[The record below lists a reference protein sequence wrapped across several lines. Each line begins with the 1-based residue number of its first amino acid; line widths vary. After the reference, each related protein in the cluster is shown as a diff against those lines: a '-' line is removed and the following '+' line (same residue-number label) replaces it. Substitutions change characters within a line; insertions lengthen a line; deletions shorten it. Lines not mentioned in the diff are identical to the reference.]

1 MANKEID
8 MAKVIEDIIVV
19 KLSRIVKDNEDDAT
33 VVGSDIKEMLSA
45 TVPQLVE
52 EIVNDK
58 SVIVELAELG

>member
-1 MANKEID
+1 

-19 KLSRIVKDNEDDAT
+19 KLSRIVKDHEDDAT

>member
-1 MANKEID
+1 MATKEAI

-19 KLSRIVKDNEDDAT
+19 KLSRIVKDHEGDVT
-33 VVGSDIKEMLSA
+33 VVSSDIKEMLAA

>member
-1 MANKEID
+1 MANKEAT

-19 KLSRIVKDNEDDAT
+19 KLSRIVKDHEDDAT
-33 VVGSDIKEMLSA
+33 VVGDDVKEMLSA

>member
-1 MANKEID
+1 

-19 KLSRIVKDNEDDAT
+19 KLSRIVRDHESDAT
-33 VVGSDIKEMLSA
+33 VVDDETKQLLST

-58 SVIVELAELG
+58 SVIVEVAELG

>member
-1 MANKEID
+1 

-19 KLSRIVKDNEDDAT
+19 KLSRIVKDHEDDAT
-33 VVGSDIKEMLSA
+33 VVGNDIKEMLSA

>member
-1 MANKEID
+1 MAYRETV
-8 MAKVIEDIIVV
+8 MAKVIEDIIIV
-19 KLSRIVKDNEDDAT
+19 KLSRIVKDHEDDAT
-33 VVGSDIKEMLSA
+33 VVGSDIKEMLST

>member
-1 MANKEID
+1 MANKEAT

-19 KLSRIVKDNEDDAT
+19 KLSRIVKDHEDHAT
-33 VVGSDIKEMLSA
+33 VVGDDVKEMLSA

>member
-1 MANKEID
+1 

-19 KLSRIVKDNEDDAT
+19 KLSRIVKDHEGDVT
-33 VVGSDIKEMLSA
+33 VVSSDIKEMLAA

>member
-1 MANKEID
+1 

-19 KLSRIVKDNEDDAT
+19 KLSRIVKDHEDDVT
-33 VVGSDIKEMLSA
+33 VVSSDVKEMLSA

-58 SVIVELAELG
+58 SVIVEVAELG

>member
-1 MANKEID
+1 

-19 KLSRIVKDNEDDAT
+19 KLSRIVKDHEDDAA
-33 VVGSDIKEMLSA
+33 VVGSDVKEMLSA

>member
-1 MANKEID
+1 

-19 KLSRIVKDNEDDAT
+19 KLSRIVKDHEDDAT
-33 VVGSDIKEMLSA
+33 VVGDDVKEMLSA